1 MTLLVEMVGI
11 GYRNNPNYS
20 SAIQK
25 KGNYVGINAT
35 THADTHSTMACMRRP
50 TDTEHRQPVA
60 AASFAHAQGQLS
72 TDAAARSRSQWKV
85 TWRLMSPPSWLAS
98 STARSCLT
106 CRFDLCPSA
115 PGISM
120 CINPPPPPPPASF
133 QRPAAPAWEVRSAT
147 HARAL
152 ARAALLARI
161 AWPPYGSPPA
171 GVRALGSRGRA
182 GLAGGGTGMWGA
194 AGEPARGAPPGAG
207 HVGQAEYT
215 FPCSGPRNLCSEA
228 GTIRPP
234 TPAAPAIVPAG
245 RVCD

>member
-1 MTLLVEMVGI
+1 M
-11 GYRNNPNYS
+11 
-20 SAIQK
+20 
-25 KGNYVGINAT
+25 GINAT

-115 PGISM
+115 PRHQHVHQS
-120 CINPPPPPPPASF
+120 PPPSF
-133 QRPAAPAWEVRSAT
+133 VSTTCFMEGPVS
-147 HARAL
+147 HARTV
-152 ARAALLARI
+152 ARAARADRPR
-161 AWPPYGSPPA
+161 AWLPYGSPPA
-171 GVRALGSRGRA
+171 GVRARIPRPGRA
-182 GLAGGGTGMWGA
+182 GRRARGAAEARWHGHVGA